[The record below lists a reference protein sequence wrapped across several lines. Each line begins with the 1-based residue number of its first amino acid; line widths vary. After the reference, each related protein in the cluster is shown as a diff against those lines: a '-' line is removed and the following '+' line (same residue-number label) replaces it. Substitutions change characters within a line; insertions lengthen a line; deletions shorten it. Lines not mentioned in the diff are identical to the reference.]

1 MNVGLGRAE
10 TASGIS
16 PADSWLQVFRDI
28 TNATNERTALFAG
41 IPQSGVGNS
50 APVVSFANEPA
61 VAAALIMGNVNSIP
75 LDWAARMSV
84 GGVHMNFFIVKQLP
98 VLPPRAY
105 LRKIASGTVT
115 YAAAVAR
122 RVLEL
127 AYTSNSMRG
136 FANDLGYDGPPFRWD
151 ESVRHRLKCELDAIF
166 AHMYGLDRSQLEWIL
181 DTKPPGV
188 SFPTLKRN
196 EENEFGE
203 FRTRRY
209 VLRAFDQLQQGKLP
223 SVTSDSN
230 ESEPDMGSHE

>member
-1 MNVGLGRAE
+1 MKVSCSGRAG
-10 TASGIS
+10 TGSGTS
-16 PADSWLQVFRDI
+16 PADWLQVFRGI
-28 TNATNERTALFAG
+28 TNATNERTCLFAG
-41 IPQSGVGNS
+41 IPECGVGHS

-75 LDWAARMSV
+75 LDWAARMSI
-84 GGVHMNFFIVKQLP
+84 GGVNMSVFIVKQLP

-105 LRKIASGTVT
+105 LREIAPGTVT

-127 AYTSNSMRG
+127 SYTSDSMRG

-166 AHMYGLDRSQLEWIL
+166 AHMYGLDCSQLEWIL
-181 DTKPPGV
+181 DTEPPGV

-203 FRTRRY
+203 YRTRRY
-209 VLRAFDQLQQGKLP
+209 VLQAFDQLQRGSSP
-223 SVTSDSN
+223 SVANDY
-230 ESEPDMGSHE
+230 

>member
-1 MNVGLGRAE
+1 MIGGGTE
-10 TASGIS
+10 PASRVS
-16 PADSWLQVFRDI
+16 SDWLQVFRDI
-28 TNATNERTALFAG
+28 TRATDERTCLFAG
-41 IPQSGVGNS
+41 IPECGVGNS

-105 LRKIASGTVT
+105 LGAIAGTVT

-122 RVLEL
+122 RVLQL
-127 AYTSNSMRG
+127 AYTTNSMRG
-136 FANDLGYDGPPFRWD
+136 FANDLGYTGPPFPWD

-166 AHMYGLDRSQLEWIL
+166 ARLYRLHRSQLEWIL
-181 DTKPPGV
+181 DSELPGV

-196 EENEFGE
+196 EEVAFDEY
-203 FRTRRY
+203 RTRRY
-209 VLRAFDQLQQGKLP
+209 VLRAFDQLQQGELP
-223 SVTSDSN
+223 SVSGDSSQ
-230 ESEPDMGSHE
+230 SEPNKGSYE

>member
-1 MNVGLGRAE
+1 MIAGGTEPAWS
-10 TASGIS
+10 ASS
-16 PADSWLQVFRDI
+16 DWLQVFRDI
-28 TNATNERTALFAG
+28 TRATDERTCLFAG
-41 IPQSGVGNS
+41 IPECGVGNS

-61 VAAALIMGNVNSIP
+61 VAAAPIMGNVNSIP

-105 LRKIASGTVT
+105 LREMAPGTVT
-115 YAAAVAR
+115 YAEAVAT

-136 FANDLGYDGPPFRWD
+136 FANDLGYTGPPFRWD

-166 AHMYGLDRSQLEWIL
+166 AHMYRLGRSQLEWIL
-181 DTKPPGV
+181 ESEPPGV

-203 FRTRRY
+203 YRTRRY
-209 VLRAFDQLQQGKLP
+209 VLRAFDQLQQGELP
-223 SVTSDSN
+223 GIS
-230 ESEPDMGSHE
+230 